1 MEKIANPQ
9 IWAEQGQLIG
19 LIIMALFVML
29 GIFLIAQAKIYAMHR
44 EDQQKM
50 MEMHAEERGAWS
62 KIVDDRQRETN
73 LTIQGVTAALNKM
86 ASRGR
91 RNHEDDE

>member
-1 MEKIANPQ
+1 MEKIATPE
-9 IWAEQGQLIG
+9 IWASQGGLIG

-44 EDQQKM
+44 EDQKQM
-50 MEMHAEERGAWS
+50 LDLHAEERAAWS
-62 KIVDDRQRETN
+62 KIVDERQKETN
-73 LTIQGVTAALNKM
+73 LTIQGITAALNKL

-91 RNHEDDE
+91 RHEDDE